1 MSERNP
7 IRISAIIPV
16 GRRHE
21 DIRELY
27 AEYRAGLDSVRMAYE
42 FVFVLDGP
50 YRDVMSEV
58 ESLID
63 SGPGNILM
71 VVLNRTFGESTAIMA
86 GFERSCGELIL
97 TLPAYHQINAE
108 DIGKLVAPL
117 SGTRDLVQG
126 WRWPRAGNTL
136 ERMRRSTFHGLV
148 ARVTGMRLH
157 DLGCGARAMKRIVL
171 QELSLYGDQ
180 HRLLAV
186 LANRQGFSVTEVEVR
201 QSDRDRFE
209 GTYTP
214 REYAHFVLDVFTVF
228 FLVRFTKKPLRFF
241 GMLGASMFGLG
252 ALLVLYLVV
261 ERLAFNQSLA
271 DRPALLLSAL
281 MVVLGL
287 QLFALGLL
295 AELII
300 FTHAR
305 HIKDYQ
311 GAQIIQYPRAE
322 LPRGARE
329 TGESHAAG
337 DFPQSDQTRPEK
349 TAVR

>member
-7 IRISAIIPV
+7 IRISVIIPV

-21 DIRELY
+21 PLRELY
-27 AEYRAGLDSVRMAYE
+27 DEYRVGLDAVRMPYE
-42 FVFVLDGP
+42 FVFVMDGP
-50 YRDVMSEV
+50 YRDAMSEV
-58 ESLID
+58 AALID
-63 SGPGNILM
+63 SGQSNVQM
-71 VVLNRTFGESTAIMA
+71 VVLNRSFGESTAIMA
-86 GFERSCGELIL
+86 GFERTSGDIIM

-108 DIGKLVAPL
+108 DIAKLITPL
-117 SGTRDLVQG
+117 ETKDLAQG
-126 WRWPRAGNTL
+126 WRWPRKGGSL
-136 ERMRRSTFHGLV
+136 ERMRRSVFHGFV
-148 ARVTGMRLH
+148 GRFTGMRMH
-157 DLGCGARAMKRIVL
+157 DLGCGARAMKRAVL

-180 HRLLAV
+180 HRLLPV
-186 LANRQGFSVTEVEVR
+186 LANRQGFSVTEVELR
-201 QSDRDRFE
+201 QSERDRFQ
-209 GTYTP
+209 GMYKP

-252 ALLVLYLVV
+252 ALLVLWLVV
-261 ERLAFNQSLA
+261 ERLVFNQSLS

-281 MVVLGL
+281 VVVLGL

-322 LPRGARE
+322 VPPRVARE
-329 TGESHAAG
+329 
-337 DFPQSDQTRPEK
+337 TRPEK
-349 TAVR
+349 TAAL

>member
-7 IRISAIIPV
+7 AIRISVIIPV
-16 GRRHE
+16 GKRHA

-27 AEYRAGLDSVRMAYE
+27 TDYRTGLDALRIPYE
-42 FVFVLDGP
+42 LVFVLDGP
-50 YRDVMSEV
+50 HPDVVQGLEA
-58 ESLID
+58 LID
-63 SGPGNILM
+63 SGEAHIAM
-71 VVLNRTFGESTAIMA
+71 VMLNRPFGESTAIMA
-86 GFERSCGELIL
+86 GFERAAGEILL
-97 TLPAYHQINAE
+97 TLPAYHQIDSR
-108 DIGKLVAPL
+108 DIGKLVAVL
-117 SGTRDLVQG
+117 DSKDVAVG
-126 WRWPRAGNTL
+126 WRWPRAGGIL
-136 ERMRRSTFHGLV
+136 ERMRRSIFHGLV
-148 ARVTGMRLH
+148 AWVTGMRLH

-186 LANRQGFSVTEVEVR
+186 LADRQGFSVAEVEMR
-201 QSDRDRFE
+201 QSDLDHFE
-209 GTYTP
+209 GVYRP
-214 REYAHFVLDVFTVF
+214 REYAHLILDVFTVF

-252 ALLVLYLVV
+252 AMLVLYLII
-261 ERLAFNQSLA
+261 ERAVFGQSLA

-281 MVVLGL
+281 VVVLGL

-311 GAQIIQYPRAE
+311 GAEIIHYPQAS
-322 LPRGARE
+322 LPRPARE
-329 TGESHAAG
+329 PRS
-337 DFPQSDQTRPEK
+337 EK
-349 TAVR
+349 TAVL